1 MIFVTPIFGEVNPPL
16 TGYSADITGL
26 TQLATNLIRLAI
38 LGAGIWAFFNFLIA
52 GFNFLTAAGD
62 PKKVAA
68 AWERIYLSII
78 GLVVIIASFVL
89 AAVVGFVVFG
99 DPLFI
104 LQPQI
109 YKPVVPTPTP
119 TP

>member
-1 MIFVTPIFGEVNPPL
+1 MFSIILPQLFGTIEPPIG
-16 TGYSADITGL
+16 GYSADISGL

-38 LGAGIWAFFNFLIA
+38 LGAGIWAFFNFLVA
-52 GFNFLTAAGD
+52 GFSFLTASGD

-68 AWERIYLSII
+68 AWERIYLSVV
-78 GLVVIIASFVL
+78 GLVVIIASFIL

-104 LQPQI
+104 LRPQI
-109 YKPVVPTPTP
+109 YKPVVPTP
-119 TP
+119 